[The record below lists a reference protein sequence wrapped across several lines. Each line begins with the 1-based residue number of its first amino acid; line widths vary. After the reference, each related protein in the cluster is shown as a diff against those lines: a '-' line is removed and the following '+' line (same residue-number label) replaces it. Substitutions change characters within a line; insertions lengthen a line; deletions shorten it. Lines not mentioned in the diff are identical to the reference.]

1 MMTSDGVVLS
11 RVDTALRA
19 LHPNAVDEGG
29 EEREYFFDS
38 EADTAVMVD
47 EYWNW
52 RKVPGRPHEAVE
64 IEATTV
70 AFGST
75 VSLTPAVPQFT
86 AIDDSRGMNTVLKLR
101 AFAAD
106 YTIERHSLELLG

>member
-19 LHPNAVDEGG
+19 LQPNAADEGG

-38 EADTAVMVD
+38 EADTNVLVD

-52 RKVPGRPHEAVE
+52 RKTVGRPHEAVE

-75 VSLTPAVPQFT
+75 VALTPAVPQFT
-86 AIDDSRGMNTVLKLR
+86 IVDDSRGINVLTKLR